1 MKYHSPSVDPTLIVL
16 SASFLAA
23 ATAAFGALPLVGRA
37 HVPKAWIGWANA
49 LAGGLMLGS
58 AYALSET
65 GLALDPLAAALGAA
79 VGVLFTYA
87 THRAADVEDLDLN
100 KLHETEPTY
109 GAKVLLVSFLHSA
122 SEGVAIG
129 VAMAVDLKFGIFM
142 AVAIAVHN
150 IPEATILCAVLRG
163 RGVRLSLGSTL
174 AVAMNSGQVLLA
186 VTVFAIV
193 SAASGAT
200 PAVLGFAFGTLIYLV
215 LVEMLPDAYRQAGP
229 TTIAVLTSLAMGVLI
244 LLHGALG

>member
-1 MKYHSPSVDPTLIVL
+1 VDPTLVVL

-23 ATAAFGALPLVGRA
+23 ATAALGALPLVGRES
-37 HVPKAWIGWANA
+37 VPSAWIGWANA

-58 AYALSET
+58 AYVLSET
-65 GLALDPLAAALGAA
+65 GIRLDPLTATLGAA
-79 VGVLFTYA
+79 IGVLFTYG

-100 KLHETEPTY
+100 KLDETEPTY

-129 VAMAVDLKFGIFM
+129 VAMAVDLSFGVFL

-150 IPEATILCAVLRG
+150 IPEATILCAVLRS
-163 RGVRLSLGSTL
+163 RGVRLALGSAL
-174 AVAMNSGQVLLA
+174 SVAMNSGQVLLA
-186 VTVFAIV
+186 VSVYAVVT
-193 SAASGAT
+193 AAPAAT
-200 PAVLGFAFGTLIYLV
+200 PAVLGFGFGALVYLV
-215 LVEMLPDAYRQAGP
+215 LVEMLPESYRQAGT

-244 LLHGALG
+244 LLHGTIG

>member
-1 MKYHSPSVDPTLIVL
+1 MDPTLIVL
-16 SASFLAA
+16 LASFLAA
-23 ATAAFGALPLVGRA
+23 ATAALGALPLVGREE
-37 HVPKAWIGWANA
+37 VPRVWIGWANA

-65 GLALDPLAAALGAA
+65 GLDLDPVAAALGAA
-79 VGVLFTYA
+79 IGVLFTYGS
-87 THRAADVEDLDLN
+87 HRAADVEDLDLN
-100 KLHETEPTY
+100 KLDETEPTY

-129 VAMAVDLKFGIFM
+129 VAMAVDLKFGLFM

-163 RGVRLSLGSTL
+163 RGVRLSLGSAL
-174 AVAMNSGQVLLA
+174 SVAMNSGQVLLA

-193 SAASGAT
+193 SAAPGAT
-200 PAVLGFAFGTLIYLV
+200 PGVLGFAFGTLIYLV
-215 LVEMLPDAYRQAGP
+215 LVEMLPDSYRQAGP